1 MLSIKKL
8 SINRSFIKTEELLY
22 ALYHFPLA
30 ITSPFI
36 SLYYFDLSGGSF
48 WGSGLIIAIPYLFL
62 IFSSGFFGKLSDKI
76 GSKNLVLV
84 SLSFFMLSFLS
95 YYVIDENH
103 LLFFLAYIGFN
114 IMISAFI
121 PAFNRVVSFQE
132 AKKRAN
138 TFGKLG
144 MWASAGFLCGSLLTA
159 GIIDYLEF
167 RVLFLLAAAF
177 AFVTFLVALR
187 LNDNYSTTNN
197 ITDQT
202 TSSNLNMIKN
212 EKKFNFL
219 KPIMIL
225 LLIVLFTNVTNS
237 LYFGFFAIFV
247 EKELGLERSSIAL
260 VNTLATLI
268 GVFTTYAVG
277 RLAERYRKK
286 NLILIALAFYFLLP
300 FCTFLLSNSINS
312 LNSHLILLLYSIPL
326 YSVLFVIVPVFIA
339 ENTPESRRGQAMGLY
354 TSSQYLGMTLGTV
367 AGAYLAT
374 INGII
379 RPNFFAS
386 SIIAIFSIL
395 IGIFLFKES
404 DNE

>member
-22 ALYHFPLA
+22 AMYHFPLA

-114 IMISAFI
+114 IMISAFT

>member
-30 ITSPFI
+30 VTSPFI

-48 WGSGLIIAIPYLFL
+48 LGSGLIIAIPYLFL

-138 TFGKLG
+138 AFGKLG
-144 MWASAGFLCGSLLTA
+144 MWASAGFLCGSMLTA
-159 GIIDYLEF
+159 GIIDHLEYK
-167 RVLFLLAAAF
+167 VLFLLAAAF
-177 AFVTFLVALR
+177 AFVAFLVALR
-187 LNDNYSTTNN
+187 LNDNHSTTNN

-237 LYFGFFAIFV
+237 LFLGFFAIFV
-247 EKELGLERSSIAL
+247 EKDLGLERSTIAL

-268 GVFTTYAVG
+268 GIFTTYAVG
-277 RLAERYRKK
+277 RLVERYRKK
-286 NLILIALAFYFLLP
+286 NLILIALAFYFFLP
-300 FCTFLLSNSINS
+300 FGTFLLSNSINS
-312 LNSHLILLLYSIPL
+312 LNSLLILLLYSIPL

-354 TSSQYLGMTLGTV
+354 TSSQYLGMTIGTD

-379 RPNFFAS
+379 RPNFFAA

-395 IGIFLFKES
+395 IGLFLFKES